1 MVVIFRRKIWDWLI
15 QKQAVQRLFIP
26 FKLVGKI
33 LNVFFQFEWFFTF
46 LRFLFDFFSKPLK
59 FFVNLLEGDGG
70 LLWAF
75 VFLALI
81 SSILIGDILP

>member
-1 MVVIFRRKIWDWLI
+1 MRRRFWEWLML
-15 QKQAVQRLFIP
+15 KPMLQRVLVP
-26 FKLVGKI
+26 FTLIGKI
-33 LNVFFQFEWFFTF
+33 LNVFFQFEWFFIF
-46 LRFLFDFFSKPLK
+46 LRKLLDFFSRPLK